1 MAQDSVKNTALIN
14 FSEYGE
20 KRSFFSL
27 KWKISLLSSLILI
40 AVVMLFC
47 MVSYYGLMIN
57 FENQR
62 EVEFQRY
69 EREVDALIKNT
80 SRDLRQMAE
89 MIPFLDGMNDALR
102 SGDEREINQMFD
114 RHWALLQFH
123 KGIELV
129 RFYNQSNQTIASWNV
144 LMVDKT
150 VTDSMHS
157 WVQSV
162 NIREQPISPILCRKN
177 CMQFI
182 VAPLLVGGENAGV
195 VVIGVSLADMLL
207 GFNLV
212 TNTDVGLF
220 VKEQGVAAASDGVL
234 ISDWGVHITA
244 LTNKKKNLEVLDKT
258 VQMYPELSRLNN
270 GVQIALNERFQQIKL
285 FPLSGT
291 AYPDEANFIV
301 ISDVTRA
308 VNNIRDSIWNIALI
322 GLAGLLISEILF
334 FVLFTRLLSRLT
346 DVSFSLPLLANGDFK
361 KFRSLLFSANKKQRF
376 KDEVEILYEA
386 AAALSYQL
394 ERLEDKVAYRTKM
407 LVKQRDEL
415 SKERDFIAHLL
426 DTAQV
431 IVLTQNASGKII
443 TLNAFGEMLT
453 RYTEKELQGV
463 SFLNMLAAENE
474 FNELSVCLE
483 EIHLGQREQ
492 FRHEAVTNCKDGST
506 RHVAW
511 LHSHLDWRSEDDPAV
526 LSVGLDITE
535 YKRVEGHLAWLADHD
550 PLTNLYN
557 RRRFGEELEQVLSW
571 ADRYDHPG
579 ALLFFDLD
587 RFKYINDT
595 SGHQAGDELLRKVS
609 DMLSRTIRT
618 GDITGRLGGDEF
630 AVILPEIKANDAI
643 EVAKKLLFHLNDA
656 KLVTNNR
663 THKIS
668 ASIGIALF
676 PEHGNN
682 VHDLLAAADLAMY
695 QAKETGRGAWH
706 LFSSDDYVR
715 EHMHTLMYW
724 KEKIE
729 HAHLHENFLLYLQP
743 IMNVKKEQ
751 VEYYEVLLR
760 MRDEDGT
767 LHSPGKFI
775 PAAEQTGLIHV
786 IDHMVL
792 RKAIALIS
800 ELDQWGFSVIFSI
813 NLSAHAFN
821 DPELLPTLKHELS
834 SFEVDPSS
842 LIFEITETAALE
854 NLPGARNLMKE
865 IKELGCGFVLDDFGV
880 GFSSF
885 YYLRELPV
893 DAVKLDGSFIRN
905 LVQSSDDQILV
916 KALCSVA
923 RGFGKKITA
932 EFVEN
937 DKIFSLVKKMDID
950 FAQGYF
956 VGRPAPHSDYF
967 QQRNIESS

>member
-1 MAQDSVKNTALIN
+1 
-14 FSEYGE
+14 
-20 KRSFFSL
+20 
-27 KWKISLLSSLILI
+27 
-40 AVVMLFC
+40 MLFC

-69 EREVDALIKNT
+69 EREIEALIKNT
-80 SRDLRQMAE
+80 ARELREMAE
-89 MIPFLDGMNDALR
+89 MIPFLDGMDKALQQNDK
-102 SGDEREINQMFD
+102 EKINQIFD
-114 RHWALLQFH
+114 QHWALLQFH

-129 RFYNQSNQTIASWNV
+129 RFYDQSNQVIAHWNV
-144 LMVDKT
+144 LKEDVGVANIMR
-150 VTDSMHS
+150 S
-157 WVQSV
+157 WVQRV
-162 NIREQPISPILCRKN
+162 NMQEHPIRPILCRKS
-177 CMQFI
+177 CMQYI
-182 VAPLLVGGENAGV
+182 VAPLLISGNNAGV
-195 VVIGVSLADMLL
+195 VVLGVSLADTLL
-207 GFNLV
+207 AFKQM
-212 TNTDVGLF
+212 TDTDIGLF
-220 VKEQGVAAASDGVL
+220 VKERDIVSPFNGIFLAEWDVRV
-234 ISDWGVHITA
+234 TA
-244 LTNKKKNLEVLDKT
+244 LTNKNENLEILNRAIL
-258 VQMYPELSRLNN
+258 EHRNLSMLKK
-270 GVQIALNERFQQIKL
+270 GIQIRWQGKFQQIKV
-285 FPLSGT
+285 FPLFGT
-291 AYPDEANFIV
+291 VYPGAANFVV
-301 ISDVTRA
+301 ITDVTRS
-308 VNNIRDSIWNIALI
+308 VNNIYESIWNIALI
-322 GLAGLLISEILF
+322 GLAGLVFSEILLLI
-334 FVLFTRLLSRLT
+334 LFSRLLSRLT
-346 DVSFSLPLLANGDFK
+346 DVAFLLPLLANRDFN
-361 KFRSLLFSANKKQRF
+361 KFRSSLLRTHQKQRYN
-376 KDEVEILYEA
+376 DEVDVLYES
-386 AAALSYQL
+386 AAALSFQL
-394 ERLEDKVAYRTKM
+394 ERLEDKVVYRTKM

-431 IVLTQNASGKII
+431 IVLTQNSSGRII
-443 TLNAFGEMLT
+443 SLNAFGEMLT
-453 RYTEKELQGV
+453 RYTENELKGTAFINLL
-463 SFLNMLAAENE
+463 STENE
-474 FNELSVCLE
+474 PYELSVCLE
-483 EIHLGQREQ
+483 EILLGQREQ
-492 FRHEAVTNCKDGST
+492 FRHEAVTNCQDGST

-511 LHSHLDWRSEDDPAV
+511 LHSHLDWHSEDDPAV

-557 RRRFGEELEQVLSW
+557 RRRFSEELEQVLGW

-609 DMLSRTIRT
+609 ELLCNSIRT

-630 AVILPEIKANDAI
+630 AVILPEIKASDAI
-643 EVAKKLLFHLNDA
+643 EVAKKLLSHLNDA
-656 KLVTNNR
+656 NLVSNNR
-663 THKIS
+663 THKVS

-695 QAKETGRGAWH
+695 HAKETGRGSWH

-715 EHMHTLMYW
+715 EHMHSLMYW

-729 HAHLHENFLLYLQP
+729 ASHLHDNFLLYLQP
-743 IMNVKKEQ
+743 IKNIKKDEID
-751 VEYYEVLLR
+751 YYEVLLR

-767 LHSPGKFI
+767 IHSPAKFI
-775 PAAEQTGLIHV
+775 SAAEQTGLIHR

-792 RKAIALIS
+792 HKAIALIAGNN
-800 ELDQWGFSVIFSI
+800 QIGFPVIFSI

-821 DPELLPTLKHELS
+821 DPRLLPTLKHELTTYN
-834 SFEVDPSS
+834 VDPTS
-842 LIFEITETAALE
+842 LVFEITETAALE
-854 NLPGARNLMKE
+854 NLPGARNLMRE

-905 LVQSSDDQILV
+905 LIQSPDDQILV

-937 DKIFSLVKKMDID
+937 EQIYTLIKKMDID
-950 FAQGYF
+950 YAQGYF
-956 VGRPAPHSDYF
+956 IGKPAPHTDFFPEENS
-967 QQRNIESS
+967 NLSLSN